1 MKKKI
6 ILKAENVIRVGNFGF
21 ESAIN
26 LNAIDEMS
34 KEDLKR
40 LEKVLNKIK

>member
-1 MKKKI
+1 MSNKKQKDVMR
-6 ILKAENVIRVGNFGF
+6 LGNFGF

-26 LNAIDEMS
+26 LNVIDEMS